1 MEDTNKST
9 RIGPDELN
17 KELRIPAYVYPYT
30 AGIVGG
36 LLGGIGMALVGLFY
50 GLISG
55 HGPWYP
61 VNLVAAAVI
70 PGMGTMTVQGLQ
82 QFSALALFVGLVIHL
97 LVAAGVGLLFALL
110 LPTLPGRAD
119 VWAILIGPILWFS
132 STLILLPSIN
142 PQMSRLLDWPSFAIA
157 NIVYGMV
164 MGTWVTHT
172 PRVHA
177 ESTHPLIFQPPTFME
192 HLAERFSKRNR

>member
-1 MEDTNKST
+1 MQDPNKST
-9 RIGPDELN
+9 QVAHDARNQEI
-17 KELRIPAYVYPYT
+17 RIPAYVYPYT

-36 LLGGIGMALVGLFY
+36 LLGGIGMALVGFFY

-70 PGMGTMTVQGLQ
+70 PGMGTMSVQGLE
-82 QFSALALFVGLVIHL
+82 QFSALAGFVGLAIHL
-97 LVAAGVGLLFALL
+97 VVATGVGLLFALL
-110 LPTLPGRAD
+110 LPTLPGRPD
-119 VWAILIGPILWFS
+119 IWAILVGPLLWFS

-157 NIVYGMV
+157 NIVYGVV

-177 ESTHPLIFQPPTFME
+177 ETTHPLIFQPPTFIE
-192 HLAERFSKRNR
+192 HLAERLNPRNR